1 MTGRAVLWT
10 SADADAATGGRSS
23 TSWAATGVSI
33 DSRTL
38 AEGDLFIAIEGDRDG
53 HDFVAAAA
61 RAGAAAAIV
70 RRVPADVPAG
80 LPLLVVDDTMAAL
93 NRLGAAARQRSGARV
108 IGVTGSVGKTSTKEM
123 LRLVL
128 GRQNRTHAAVGS
140 YNNQWGVPLTL
151 ARMPLDTVYAVIEI
165 GMNQAGE
172 IGPLS
177 RLARPHVAIITTI
190 EAAHLEFFASVVEIA
205 DAKAE
210 IFGGIEP
217 GGLAILNRDSPH
229 FARLIDCAFM
239 NGVDRIESFGRHPD
253 ATARLEKLVGHAGGS
268 CIKAT
273 IAGDPVCYKIGAAGE
288 HWAMNS
294 LAVLLAVRAVGADLG
309 LAALA
314 LAEMAA
320 PKGRGERH
328 RIAVRDGSADLID
341 DSYNAN
347 PASMRAA
354 LAVLGAA
361 KPEGR
366 GRRIAVLGDMRE
378 LGERG
383 PELHAGLAPD
393 VAAASV
399 DLVFAAGPL
408 MRHLFDALPAKC
420 RRLHQLASAELI
432 APLKAELR
440 AGDVVL
446 VKGSLGSRMGPIVE
460 ALLALPPPGSVP

>member
-1 MTGRAVLWT
+1 VNGRAVLWT
-10 SADADAATGGRSS
+10 SADAEAATGGRS
-23 TSWAATGVSI
+23 TAPWVATGVSI
-33 DSRTL
+33 DTRTL
-38 AEGDLFIAIEGDRDG
+38 EEGDLFIAIEGARDG
-53 HDFVAAAA
+53 HDFVADAV
-61 RAGAAAAIV
+61 RAGAAAAVV
-70 RRVPADVPAG
+70 RRMPDGVPSG
-80 LPLLVVDDTMAAL
+80 FPLLVVADTMDAL
-93 NRLGAAARQRSGARV
+93 NGLGAAARQRSGARF
-108 IGVTGSVGKTSTKEM
+108 IAVTGSVGKTSTKEM

-128 GRQNRTHAAVGS
+128 GRQNSTHAPVGS

-151 ARMPLDTVYAVIEI
+151 ARMPLDTAYAVIEI
-165 GMNQAGE
+165 GMNRAGE

-177 RLARPHVAIITTI
+177 RLARPHVAIITTV
-190 EAAHLEFFASVVEIA
+190 EAAHLEFFESVMAIA

-210 IFGGIEP
+210 IFGGVEP
-217 GGLAILNRDSPH
+217 GGIAILNRDSPH

-239 NGVDRIESFGRHPD
+239 SGVDRIESFGRHPD
-253 ATARLEKLVGHAGGS
+253 ATARLDKVVAHAGGS

-273 IAGDPVCYKIGAAGE
+273 IAGDEVCYKIGAHGQ

-294 LAVLLAVRAVGADLG
+294 LAVLLAVRAVDADHG

-314 LAEMAA
+314 LADMAP

-328 RIAVRDGSADLID
+328 RINLRGGAAELID

-347 PASMRAA
+347 PASVRAA

-383 PELHAGLAPD
+383 PELHAALAAD
-393 VAAASV
+393 VEAADV
-399 DLVFAAGPL
+399 DLLFAAGPL
-408 MRHLFDALPAKC
+408 MRHLFDAVPAK
-420 RRLHQLASAELI
+420 RRGVHQPTSTELI

-446 VKGSLGSRMGPIVE
+446 VKGSLGSRMAPIVE
-460 ALLALPPPGSVP
+460 ALLAMGSAP

>member
-1 MTGRAVLWT
+1 VSGRGVLWT
-10 SADADAATGGRSS
+10 SADAEAATGGRS
-23 TSWAATGVSI
+23 TASWAATGVSI
-33 DSRTL
+33 DTRTL
-38 AEGDLFIAIEGDRDG
+38 EDGDLFIAIEGARDG
-53 HDFVAAAA
+53 HDFVADAA
-61 RAGAAAAIV
+61 RAGAVAAVV
-70 RRVPADVPAG
+70 RRVPDSAPPG
-80 LPLLVVDDTMAAL
+80 FPLLVVADTMAAL
-93 NRLGAAARQRSGARV
+93 NGLGAAARQRSGARF
-108 IGVTGSVGKTSTKEM
+108 IAVTGSVGKTSTKEM

-151 ARMPLDTVYAVIEI
+151 ARMPLDTAYAVIEI

-172 IGPLS
+172 IAPLT
-177 RLARPHVAIITTI
+177 RLARPHVAIITTV
-190 EAAHLEFFASVVEIA
+190 EAAHLEFFDSVVDIA

-217 GGLAILNRDSPH
+217 GGLAILYRDSPH

-239 NGVDRIESFGRHPD
+239 SGVERIESFGRHPD
-253 ATARLEKLVGHAGGS
+253 ATARLEKLAPHAAGS

-273 IAGDPVCYKIGAAGE
+273 IAGDPVCYKIGAAGQ
-288 HWAMNS
+288 HWALNS

-314 LAEMAA
+314 LADMSA

-328 RIAVRDGSADLID
+328 RIAVPGGHAELID

-347 PASMRAA
+347 PASLRAA

-393 VAAASV
+393 VDAAAV

-408 MRHLFDALPAKC
+408 MRHLYDALPAK
-420 RRLHQLASAELI
+420 RRGLHQATSAELI
-432 APLKAELR
+432 APLKAALR
-440 AGDVVL
+440 PGDVVL

-460 ALLALPPPGSVP
+460 ALLATETTP

>member
-1 MTGRAVLWT
+1 MSGRGVLWT
-10 SADADAATGGRSS
+10 SADAEAATGGRS
-23 TSWAATGVSI
+23 TASWAATGVSI
-33 DSRTL
+33 DTRTL
-38 AEGDLFIAIEGDRDG
+38 EDGDLFIAIEGARDG
-53 HDFVAAAA
+53 HDFVADAA
-61 RAGAAAAIV
+61 RAGAVAAVV
-70 RRVPADVPAG
+70 RRVPDSAPPG
-80 LPLLVVDDTMAAL
+80 FPLLVVADTMAAL
-93 NRLGAAARQRSGARV
+93 NGLGAAARQRSGARF
-108 IGVTGSVGKTSTKEM
+108 IAVTGSVGKTSTKEM

-151 ARMPLDTVYAVIEI
+151 ARMPLDTAYAVIEI

-172 IGPLS
+172 IGPLA
-177 RLARPHVAIITTI
+177 RLARPHVAIITTV
-190 EAAHLEFFASVVEIA
+190 EAAHLEFFDSVVDIA

-217 GGLAILNRDSPH
+217 GGLAILYRDSPH

-239 NGVDRIESFGRHPD
+239 SGVERIESFGRHPD
-253 ATARLEKLVGHAGGS
+253 ATARLEKLAPHAAGS

-273 IAGDPVCYKIGAAGE
+273 IAGDPVCYKIGAAGQ
-288 HWAMNS
+288 HWALNS

-314 LAEMAA
+314 LADMSA

-328 RIAVRDGSADLID
+328 RIAVPGGHAELID

-347 PASMRAA
+347 PASLRAA

-393 VAAASV
+393 VDAAAV

-408 MRHLFDALPAKC
+408 MRHLYDALPAK
-420 RRLHQLASAELI
+420 RRGLHQATSAELI
-432 APLKAELR
+432 APLKAALR
-440 AGDVVL
+440 PGDVVL

-460 ALLALPPPGSVP
+460 ALLATETTP

>member
-1 MTGRAVLWT
+1 MNGRAVLWT
-10 SADADAATGGRSS
+10 SADAEAATGGRS
-23 TSWAATGVSI
+23 TAPWVATGVSI
-33 DSRTL
+33 DTRTL
-38 AEGDLFIAIEGDRDG
+38 EEGDLFIAIEGARDG
-53 HDFVAAAA
+53 HDFVADAV
-61 RAGAAAAIV
+61 RAGAAAAVV
-70 RRVPADVPAG
+70 RRMPEGVPSG
-80 LPLLVVDDTMAAL
+80 FPLLVVADTMDAL
-93 NRLGAAARQRSGARV
+93 NGLGAAARQRSGARF
-108 IGVTGSVGKTSTKEM
+108 IAVTGSVGKTSTKEM

-128 GRQNRTHAAVGS
+128 GRQNSTHAPVGS

-151 ARMPLDTVYAVIEI
+151 ARMPLDTAYAVIEI
-165 GMNQAGE
+165 GMNRAGE

-177 RLARPHVAIITTI
+177 RLARPHVAIITTV
-190 EAAHLEFFASVVEIA
+190 EAAHLEFFESVMAIA

-210 IFGGIEP
+210 IFGGVEP
-217 GGLAILNRDSPH
+217 GGIAILNRDSPH

-239 NGVDRIESFGRHPD
+239 SGVDRIESFGRHPD
-253 ATARLEKLVGHAGGS
+253 ATARLDKVVAHAGGS

-273 IAGDPVCYKIGAAGE
+273 IAGEEVCYKIGAHGQ

-294 LAVLLAVRAVGADLG
+294 LAVLLAVRAVDADHG

-314 LAEMAA
+314 LADMAP
-320 PKGRGERH
+320 PKGRGERR
-328 RIAVRDGSADLID
+328 RINLRGGAAELID

-347 PASMRAA
+347 PASVRAA

-383 PELHAGLAPD
+383 PELHAALAAD
-393 VAAASV
+393 VEAADV
-399 DLVFAAGPL
+399 DLLFAAGPL
-408 MRHLFDALPAKC
+408 MRHLFDAVPAK
-420 RRLHQLASAELI
+420 RRGVHQPTSTELI

-446 VKGSLGSRMGPIVE
+446 VKGSLGSRMAPIVE
-460 ALLALPPPGSVP
+460 ALLAMGSAP

>member
-1 MTGRAVLWT
+1 MSGRTVLWT
-10 SADADAATGGRSS
+10 SADADAATGGHS
-23 TSWAATGVSI
+23 TANWVATGVSI
-33 DSRTL
+33 DSRSI
-38 AEGDLFIAIEGDRDG
+38 EDGDLFIAIEGERDG
-53 HDFVAAAA
+53 HDFVANAA
-61 RAGAAAAIV
+61 RAGAAAAVV
-70 RRVPADVPAG
+70 RRVPEGVPEG
-80 LPLLVVDDTMAAL
+80 FPLLIVADTMAAL
-93 NRLGAAARQRSGARV
+93 NGLGAAARQRSGARF
-108 IGVTGSVGKTSTKEM
+108 IAVTGSVGKTSTKET
-123 LRLVL
+123 LRHVL
-128 GRQNRTHAAVGS
+128 SRQNLTHAPVGS

-151 ARMPLDTVYAVIEI
+151 ARMPPDIAYAVIEI

-190 EAAHLEFFASVVEIA
+190 EAAHLEFFDSVVSIA

-239 NGVDRIESFGRHPD
+239 SGVDRIESFGRHPD
-253 ATARLEKLVGHAGGS
+253 ATARLEKVAPHAEGS
-268 CIKAT
+268 CIKAH
-273 IAGDPVCYKIGAAGE
+273 IAGEPVCYKIGAPGQ
-288 HWAMNS
+288 HWVMNS

-314 LAEMAA
+314 LAEMSA
-320 PKGRGERH
+320 PKGRGQRH
-328 RIAVRDGSADLID
+328 RIAVAGGEAELID

-347 PASMRAA
+347 PASVRAA
-354 LAVLGAA
+354 LAVLGGA
-361 KPEGR
+361 KPTGR

-383 PELHAGLAPD
+383 AELHAGLAPD
-393 VAAASV
+393 VAAAGV
-399 DLVFAAGPL
+399 DLLFAAGPL
-408 MRHLFDALPAKC
+408 MRSLFDAAPAKC
-420 RRLHQLASAELI
+420 RFLHQASSADLI

-440 AGDVVL
+440 PGDVVL

-460 ALLALPPPGSVP
+460 ALLAGESAS